1 MRYRLAE
8 KTRKAPRRTAVRN
21 AAAALCLAGLLFL
34 FTASC
39 TVRQQVELGREG
51 SGTAEI
57 EVELHQMAVQYINDL
72 IVFSGGPEPDSIFDP
87 EAIRA
92 AFDTIPDLTLRHLEI
107 TGSGSL
113 RIGLT
118 FSDVRAVFT
127 SQVGEGV
134 VPVARASRKG
144 KTSEAGLY
152 LDRDNY
158 GAIVARVLVLSGM
171 IAFEDYLTGL
181 LEPGP
186 EEVILDMYEYAF
198 EEYTEGKSVRDVL
211 EESEIVL
218 EFAVPNRIISHR
230 GGEIP
235 ETGGDARIRY
245 TVPLLDILT
254 LDEPISYSFDY
265 R

>member
-1 MRYRLAE
+1 M
-8 KTRKAPRRTAVRN
+8 AV
-21 AAAALCLAGLLFL
+21 LLVFL
-34 FTASC
+34 TVSC

-51 SGTAEI
+51 SGTAE
-57 EVELHQMAVQYINDL
+57 VDVDLHPMVVRYITDL
-72 IVFSGGPEPDSIFDP
+72 IVFSGGPKPDSIFDP

-92 AFDTIPDLTLRHLEI
+92 AFDTIHDLTLRDLEI
-107 TGSGSL
+107 TGPGSL
-113 RIGLT
+113 RIGLS
-118 FSDVRAVFT
+118 FSDVQAVFT
-127 SQVGEGV
+127 SQMGTEV
-134 VPVARASRKG
+134 VPVASASRKG
-144 KTSEAGLY
+144 SASETVLY

-171 IAFEDYLTGL
+171 IEFQDYLTGL

-198 EEYTEGKSVRDVL
+198 EEYTEGKSVRELL

-235 ETGGDARIRY
+235 ETGGGDRIRY

>member
-1 MRYRLAE
+1 MR
-8 KTRKAPRRTAVRN
+8 PRTAIP
-21 AAAALCLAGLLFL
+21 AAAGLAAMLLFL

-39 TVRQQVELGREG
+39 TVRQQIELDREG
-51 SGTAEI
+51 GGSAGV
-57 EVELHQMAVQYINDL
+57 EVELHPMTVRYITDL
-72 IVFSGGPEPDSIFDP
+72 IVFSGGTEPESIFDP
-87 EAIRA
+87 ASIEA
-92 AFDTIPDLTLRHLEI
+92 AFNSIPELTLRDLEI
-107 TGSGSL
+107 TGPGSL
-113 RIGLT
+113 RLDLDFSNIET
-118 FSDVRAVFT
+118 FFT
-127 SQVGEGV
+127 SQVGGDVSPAAKV
-134 VPVARASRKG
+134 VRKKSASK
-144 KTSEAGLY
+144 AFLY

-158 GAIVARVLVLSGM
+158 AAIVARVLVLSGM

-198 EEYTEGKSVRDVL
+198 EEYAGVKSVREVI
-211 EESEIVL
+211 EESEIVI

-254 LDEPISYSFDY
+254 LDELISYSFDY